1 MALRISKQRGTSLA
15 ELLVAIIFIASC
27 AGAILGSVSG
37 SVQRSGYAKRRSLA
51 LSQAKSTIET
61 LRSTGRTTALAPGTQ
76 VTAVTIPG
84 FGGPVAQTRV
94 ISAIAGHTNL
104 FRVNVRIAWAD
115 RGGGGS
121 RSDDLTLETI
131 LRCPDY

>member
-37 SVQRSGYAKRRSLA
+37 SVQRSGYAKRRALA
-51 LSQAKSTIET
+51 LSQAKSTIES
-61 LRSTGRTTALAPGTQ
+61 LRSTVSLT
-76 VTAVTIPG
+76 G

-94 ISAIAGHTNL
+94 ISAISGHTNL
-104 FRVNVRIAWAD
+104 FRVNVRITWAD